1 MARSFGRFY
10 DGYPFRVAPLEQVE
24 ADLKEAAQYNPHAKK
39 VWASGG
45 NPYALSTEKLAVLA
59 KLFKKYL
66 PEGRIS
72 TYARVDDLLRR
83 SVEDMRYLK
92 QLGFEDIVVGIESG
106 DDEVLAHTK
115 KGYTAAD
122 ILKGCKKL
130 EQAGVDY
137 RVIYLGGLAGHGKA
151 HESAKKSAALLNQ
164 LHPYLMILTTLAIL
178 PGTELYDEW
187 HAGIFQEVTERER
200 LDEFR
205 TLLANMNNE
214 IVVFSATSTNSMPFV
229 VHMPFEKAEIVQ
241 KLDAAIDSMTD
252 EKEARIVE
260 SRHRMTSV

>member
-1 MARSFGRFY
+1 M
-10 DGYPFRVAPLEQVE
+10 
-24 ADLKEAAQYNPHAKK
+24 
-39 VWASGG
+39 
-45 NPYALSTEKLAVLA
+45 
-59 KLFKKYL
+59 
-66 PEGRIS
+66 
-72 TYARVDDLLRR
+72 
-83 SVEDMRYLK
+83 
-92 QLGFEDIVVGIESG
+92 
-106 DDEVLAHTK
+106 
-115 KGYTAAD
+115 
-122 ILKGCKKL
+122 
-130 EQAGVDY
+130 
-137 RVIYLGGLAGHGKA
+137 IYLGGLAGHGKA

-252 EKEARIVE
+252 EKEACIVK